1 MKLSREFEI
10 GWFGLALGVHHFS
23 YELDYEKLLQLG
35 FEIDDTY
42 QSLKAKVNLK
52 FDKKGSFFQLK
63 FDIDGSIT
71 LPCDRCGQDFE
82 KQLWDEFDLIVKL
95 TGDGSQSD
103 GLDEDDGDI
112 VFISRGETVINVA
125 KWIYEFL
132 MLSIP
137 IQHIHPLDENGQST
151 CDPKILEL
159 LNSYAEQIEEQEEE
173 IQEENKKNIWKDL
186 NKFRFDS

>member
-10 GWFGLALGVHHFS
+10 GWFGLALGIHNFS

-42 QSLKAKVNLK
+42 QTLQAKVNLK

-63 FDIDGSIT
+63 FDIDGSVT
-71 LPCDRCGQDFE
+71 LPCDRCGQDLE
-82 KQLWDEFDLIVKL
+82 KQLWDEFDLVVKL
-95 TGDGSQSD
+95 TGDSSQND
-103 GLDEDDGDI
+103 GLDEDEGDV

-125 KWIYEFL
+125 EWIYEFI

-137 IQHIHPLDENGQST
+137 IQHIHPLDEHGEST
-151 CDPKILEL
+151 CDPKVLAL
-159 LNSYAEQIEEQEEE
+159 LNSYAEQIEEKEEE